1 MVKRYKASR
10 SLTASDNCSGGSGS
24 YKDSEQVYCV
34 VLHVVEGNNVYSTY
48 FLCQELMYVPYAAIN
63 FVGRDSSER
72 DREKIVM
79 NAALN
84 TVDFEVEGTQSSTAE
99 TIIFNSNC
107 IWECDMAGIKRI
119 KTDHRPVKVTFYACR
134 GGGLE
139 RKTIGSLLLPVRGLP
154 VLSSPGSHNASQL
167 KMFWHKLICISS
179 EFRSHKPEVLL
190 ILAIIKKSILHTKD
204 FDHLMQFADVSTASV
219 DCVIQGDNIFLI
231 AEQVAAHTA
240 DAIAR
245 SLNHFQHAPVAGEW
259 WISDLWR
266 INFHVPTLGQC
277 LCAVLGATGS
287 AASGQ

>member
-1 MVKRYKASR
+1 MVKRYKATR
-10 SLTASDNCSGGSGS
+10 SLTASDNCSAGSGS

-34 VLHVVEGNNVYSTY
+34 VLHVVEGNNVY
-48 FLCQELMYVPYAAIN
+48 FNRFPKLINFPYAAIN

-154 VLSSPGSHNASQL
+154 VLSSPGSHNAAQL

-204 FDHLMQFADVSTASV
+204 FDHLMQFADVS
-219 DCVIQGDNIFLI
+219 
-231 AEQVAAHTA
+231 AAT
-240 DAIAR
+240 
-245 SLNHFQHAPVAGEW
+245 
-259 WISDLWR
+259 
-266 INFHVPTLGQC
+266 IN
-277 LCAVLGATGS
+277 
-287 AASGQ
+287 